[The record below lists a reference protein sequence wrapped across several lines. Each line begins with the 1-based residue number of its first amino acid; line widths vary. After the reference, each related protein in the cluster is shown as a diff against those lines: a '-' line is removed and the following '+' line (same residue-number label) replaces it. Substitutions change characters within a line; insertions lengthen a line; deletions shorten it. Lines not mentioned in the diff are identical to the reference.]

1 MKTINLF
8 FSLERNKIMNNNHCL
23 SIIHLDLDAFFA
35 SVEQRDN
42 PAYQGKPL
50 IVGGVSGADGKDG
63 KTNRG
68 VVCAASYE
76 ARKYGVHAGMPI
88 WEARQKCHK
97 GIFIPSQMNKY
108 LEASKIFF
116 QICSTYTPL
125 IEPLSIDELFLDVS
139 GCESLFGSSE
149 IIGRKIKERV
159 HQELG
164 LRVSV
169 GIAENKFLA
178 KIATNL
184 GKPNGFYLIPSKDI
198 QKILYPLPISTL
210 WGIGK
215 KTEELLKKSGIY
227 QVEQLA
233 KMPDSILENLMGK
246 NGKKIKLL
254 AQGIDES
261 PVTPPSTAKSIGKE
275 TTFGTNITEK
285 EILVKELL
293 KISQLVGYTARKTGY
308 KGRTITLKIR
318 FHNFITFSKS
328 KTLENPINLDDII
341 FKTVAELLDKVRYKK
356 GGVRLLGIKLSSLTS
371 GNEIKQLKFSKDK
384 EDKLEQ
390 LTQSLDEIREKFG
403 TKAVT
408 RASLLSNPL
417 SEEPSL

>member
-1 MKTINLF
+1 M
-8 FSLERNKIMNNNHCL
+8 SDNHRL

-42 PAYQGKPL
+42 PAYRGKPL
-50 IVGGVSGADGKDG
+50 IVGGISGGKG
-63 KTNRG
+63 NSNRG

-108 LEASKIFF
+108 SEASKKFF

-159 HQELG
+159 YQELG
-164 LRVSV
+164 IKVSI

-184 GKPNGFYLIPSKDI
+184 GKPDGFYIIPSKDI
-198 QKILYPLPISTL
+198 QKILYPLPVSSL

-227 QVEQLA
+227 LVEQLA
-233 KMPDSILENLMGK
+233 RMPDSILENLLGK
-246 NGKKIKLL
+246 NGKKMKLL

-261 PVTPPSTAKSIGKE
+261 PVTPPSKAKSIGKE
-275 TTFGTNITEK
+275 TTFSTNITEK
-285 EILVKELL
+285 AVLVKELL
-293 KISQLVGYTARKTGY
+293 KISQMIGYTARKRSY

-318 FHNFITFSKS
+318 FHNFITFNRS
-328 KTLENPINLDDII
+328 KTLENPTHIDDII
-341 FKTVAELLDKVRYKK
+341 FKTVVELLDKVRHKK
-356 GGVRLLGIKLSSLTS
+356 GGVRLLGIKLSNLTS
-371 GNEIKQLKFSKDK
+371 GNKRKQLKFLRDEEDKKD
-384 EDKLEQ
+384 DKLEQ
-390 LTQSLDEIREKFG
+390 LTQSLDKIREKFG
-403 TKAVT
+403 SKAVT
-408 RASLLSNPL
+408 RASLLKIIKNNRKASN
-417 SEEPSL
+417 

>member
-1 MKTINLF
+1 M
-8 FSLERNKIMNNNHCL
+8 SDNHRL

-50 IVGGVSGADGKDG
+50 IVGGISGGKLSNS
-63 KTNRG
+63 NRG

-88 WEARQKCHK
+88 WEARQKCPQ
-97 GIFIPSQMNKY
+97 GIFVTSQINKY
-108 LEASKIFF
+108 LEASKKFF
-116 QICSTYTPL
+116 QICSNYTPL
-125 IEPLSIDELFLDVS
+125 VEPLSIDELFLDVS

-149 IIGRKIKERV
+149 TIGRKIKERV
-159 HQELG
+159 YQEIG
-164 LRVSV
+164 LKISV

-184 GKPNGFYLIPSKDI
+184 GKPNGFYIIPLKDI
-198 QKILYPLPISTL
+198 QKIVYPLPISAL

-227 QVEQLA
+227 LVEQLA
-233 KMPDSILENLMGK
+233 RMPDSILENLLGK

-261 PVTPPSTAKSIGKE
+261 PVIPPSTAKSIGKE
-275 TTFGTNITEK
+275 TTYSTNIIEK
-285 EILVKELL
+285 EKLIKELL
-293 KISQLVGYTARKTGY
+293 KLSQLVAYNVRKKGY

-318 FHNFITFSKS
+318 FHNFITFNRS
-328 KTLENPINLDDII
+328 KTLENPTHLDDII
-341 FKTVAELLDKVRYKK
+341 FKTVVELLDKVRHKK
-356 GGVRLLGIKLSSLTS
+356 GGIRLLGIKLSNLTL
-371 GNEIKQLKFSKDK
+371 GNGIKQLKFLRDEVDKKD
-384 EDKLEQ
+384 DKLEQ
-390 LTQSLDEIREKFG
+390 LTQSLDKIREKFG
-403 TKAVT
+403 SKSIT
-408 RASLLSNPL
+408 RASLLPKNIKP
-417 SEEPSL
+417 